1 MNAEKLTIVIN
12 LLGCSASFPG
22 LYKVQD
28 LPPTAKRGRT
38 LAIWDA
44 DDNDILRF
52 EYSDMFGEQ
61 RGGLTFDKKRIYLS
75 KPRDGEAPGKVI
87 LIWYKEETAPK
98 ESKPETAP
106 EPVTKSFIV
115 LGKEPGDGG
124 VYRAVTK
131 AEALAKHLT
140 EDSDDVPE
148 EVMVTALL
156 SEFPEVDKTGRAGD
170 YEVKE
175 LTPEVHG

>member
-1 MNAEKLTIVIN
+1 
-12 LLGCSASFPG
+12 
-22 LYKVQD
+22 
-28 LPPTAKRGRT
+28 
-38 LAIWDA
+38 
-44 DDNDILRF
+44 
-52 EYSDMFGEQ
+52 
-61 RGGLTFDKKRIYLS
+61 
-75 KPRDGEAPGKVI
+75 
-87 LIWYKEETAPK
+87 
-98 ESKPETAP
+98 
-106 EPVTKSFIV
+106 
-115 LGKEPGDGG
+115 

-175 LTPEVHG
+175 LTPGGIYTIDR